1 MKQPVKGQPLLD
13 LLQAKL
19 HSDSITL
26 AQLGELLGLSQSY
39 ISQLLSGDK
48 PVSAL
53 QRDVIRRIAGFLDMP
68 TVLCEL
74 LGGRL
79 EASDFF
85 SVRDKYAHALEYALQ
100 TVAASN
106 SAMESA
112 VRLDDLLA
120 LPDSVKLLLVLL
132 YELAEHVVLL
142 PGRLTRS
149 QCETLSQLWVPFE
162 VQFNT
167 TR

>member
-19 HSDSITL
+19 RSDSTTF
-26 AQLGELLGLSQSY
+26 AQLGALLGLSQSY

-48 PVSAL
+48 PVAAL
-53 QRDVIRRIAGFLDMP
+53 PRDVIRRIASFLGMP

-74 LGGRL
+74 LGGRM

-85 SVRDKYAHALEYALQ
+85 SMRDEFADALEHALQA
-100 TVAASN
+100 VAAS
-106 SAMESA
+106 SAALQAA
-112 VRLDDLLA
+112 VRQDDLLA
-120 LPDSVKLLLVLL
+120 LPDAVKLLVVLL
-132 YELAEHVVLL
+132 YEQAEHVVLL
-142 PGRLTRS
+142 PGRLTRA
-149 QCETLSQLWVPFE
+149 QCETLSQFWVPFE
-162 VQFNT
+162 VKFNT